1 VVYVFGDCQLDL
13 RRYEL
18 QRGGVVRPIEPQ
30 VFDVLVLLVR
40 ERDRVVTKEEL
51 LDTVWGDRFV
61 SESALTSR
69 IKAARQ
75 AIGDDGKAQRL
86 VRTVHGRGYQFV
98 ADVTELE
105 ERPAPS
111 SSMDALP
118 EQEIRF
124 CTADDGTRLAYATM
138 GSGRPLVKVANWLS
152 HLDYDRQSV
161 VWRHW
166 LIELSRRFRLVRY
179 DERGCGLSDWDVPEF
194 SFEAWV
200 RDLEAVVDAVGLE
213 RFPLLGISQGGPVAI
228 AYAVR
233 NPDRVSH
240 LVLLGSYAQ
249 GRRARAATPEDHELM
264 DARIQMTRV
273 AWGRPD
279 PQYRQ
284 MFVSRFLPE
293 GTQEEWRVFDELQ
306 QRSTSPENA
315 WRFVRE
321 FGDIDV
327 RELAS
332 HVRAPTLIACARREP
347 EDAFEQS
354 RLLAT
359 LIPGSRL
366 LPLDSCNHLLPE
378 RDPAWSAFL
387 LELDRFLAAPAPVP
401 AVE

>member
-1 VVYVFGDCQLDL
+1 
-13 RRYEL
+13 
-18 QRGGVVRPIEPQ
+18 
-30 VFDVLVLLVR
+30 
-40 ERDRVVTKEEL
+40 
-51 LDTVWGDRFV
+51 
-61 SESALTSR
+61 
-69 IKAARQ
+69 
-75 AIGDDGKAQRL
+75 
-86 VRTVHGRGYQFV
+86 
-98 ADVTELE
+98 
-105 ERPAPS
+105 
-111 SSMDALP
+111 
-118 EQEIRF
+118 
-124 CTADDGTRLAYATM
+124 
-138 GSGRPLVKVANWLS
+138 
-152 HLDYDRQSV
+152 
-161 VWRHW
+161 
-166 LIELSRRFRLVRY
+166 
-179 DERGCGLSDWDVPEF
+179 
-194 SFEAWV
+194 
-200 RDLEAVVDAVGLE
+200 
-213 RFPLLGISQGGPVAI
+213 
-228 AYAVR
+228 
-233 NPDRVSH
+233 
-240 LVLLGSYAQ
+240 
-249 GRRARAATPEDHELM
+249 
-264 DARIQMTRV
+264 
-273 AWGRPD
+273 
-279 PQYRQ
+279 